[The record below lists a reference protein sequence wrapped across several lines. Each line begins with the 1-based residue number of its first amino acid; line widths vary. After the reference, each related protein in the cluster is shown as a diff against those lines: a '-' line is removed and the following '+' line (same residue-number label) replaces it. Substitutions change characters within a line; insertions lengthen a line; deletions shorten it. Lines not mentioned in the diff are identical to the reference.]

1 MLYPGKNF
9 RRWYKYNLLPSSGIW
24 AAYVAN
30 NVQLNLE
37 IENKIKKPACL
48 YEN

>member
-1 MLYPGKNF
+1 M
-9 RRWYKYNLLPSSGIW
+9 W

-37 IENKIKKPACL
+37 IEHKIKKPACL
-48 YEN
+48 YENEGNIVIIMKP